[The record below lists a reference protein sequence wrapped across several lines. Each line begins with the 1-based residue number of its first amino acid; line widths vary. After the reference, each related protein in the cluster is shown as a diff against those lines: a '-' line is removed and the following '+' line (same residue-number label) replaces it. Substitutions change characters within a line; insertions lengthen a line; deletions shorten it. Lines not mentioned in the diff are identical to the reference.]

1 MRFRLQT
8 EVAESFNYISLIQ
21 RLQDERNSVTQ
32 TYFVGQNDFMTSH
45 VSLNDLT
52 TSHEDFETSK
62 KHHSQEE
69 KNYFEKITDTNQIEN
84 LEDLGLKKLTER

>member
-1 MRFRLQT
+1 
-8 EVAESFNYISLIQ
+8 
-21 RLQDERNSVTQ
+21 
-32 TYFVGQNDFMTSH
+32 MTSH
-45 VSLNDLT
+45 VFLNDLT